1 MPSGLDKSI
10 RKLVDPFVNPKP
22 NSLLHNRFVL
32 YFVFF
37 IALSNLFIAAF
48 QQDFLFCIYF
58 ILIGFVLTFFNRN
71 MIVVLVIA
79 IAFANILRV
88 SNASAREGLTDQT
101 TEKESKESK
110 EPMKEGQANLDF
122 SEVKTSSDKKT
133 PDTKSTPKKSKSDMV
148 DEVKDDAERL
158 IKVQNQIINGFE
170 RIDPYMK
177 QAEELIT
184 KIDTTAKQIQDIKED
199 KVGAYKK

>member
-1 MPSGLDKSI
+1 
-10 RKLVDPFVNPKP
+10 
-22 NSLLHNRFVL
+22 
-32 YFVFF
+32 
-37 IALSNLFIAAF
+37 
-48 QQDFLFCIYF
+48 
-58 ILIGFVLTFFNRN
+58 
-71 MIVVLVIA
+71 
-79 IAFANILRV
+79 
-88 SNASAREGLTDQT
+88 
-101 TEKESKESK
+101 
-110 EPMKEGQANLDF
+110 
-122 SEVKTSSDKKT
+122 
-133 PDTKSTPKKSKSDMV
+133 MV